1 MLQLFYAPSAYAV
14 ISLILLAGY
23 SLYRAALPKPFPGIP
38 YHKASAK
45 RILGDIPDLAKHRRE
60 HGTFHDWLSQQAVEL
75 DSPIYQLFLGPF
87 SKPTVYVTDP
97 RENEDVLLRRG
108 KEFDRSKLYQDIF
121 IGTVPNHHIVQ
132 PTNNKF
138 RQGVRLIADTMGA
151 PFLNG
156 VAAPILHKHAL
167 NLMGLW
173 QVKSDAA
180 AGRAFSAAEDL
191 ILVSFDSIWEMAF
204 GSDLGALT
212 DATAHLR
219 AAAPSWK
226 LAATGSDD
234 DPAAFPK
241 PEPSTAVASMQIVA
255 LGINV
260 TVPSVAPRFAHWR
273 LRMTPAYRRAHAYN
287 DVLVAERLQDAKE
300 RMLGSVSASASSS
313 PDAQHRGGGGA
324 EKGAEA
330 PAAEAE
336 ADMAGVTCATDLMV
350 RREAQAARKE
360 GRAPRYDGA
369 AAKDE
374 LFGMLI
380 GGFDT
385 TATTLKWAVK
395 LLAGDARVQG
405 KLRRVLRDA
414 FPTNKNTPPTAA
426 QLVAARLPYLDAV
439 VEELMRCSGTASG
452 AVRTATRD
460 AQLLGHRI
468 PAGAEVF
475 LMSNGPGYMTP
486 GAVNGRIPEA
496 ARSASSREHKARALP
511 DWDPRDIGA
520 FRPERW
526 IRTAGDGGEAFDARA
541 GPSMQFGQGIRGCFG
556 KKMVYLQFRIVIAL
570 LVWTFE
576 LLPVPEKL
584 RGFEATESLARSPV
598 KCYLRLKRVTEDQ
611 EH

>member
-1 MLQLFYAPSAYAV
+1 MLQFFYAPSTYAV

-23 SLYRAALPKPFPGIP
+23 SLYRAALPKPIPGIP
-38 YHKASAK
+38 YHKASA
-45 RILGDIPDLAKHRRE
+45 RRVLGDIPDLARHRRE

-87 SKPTVYVTDP
+87 AKPTVYVTDP

-167 NLMGLW
+167 SLMELW
-173 QVKSDAA
+173 RGKSDAA

-212 DATAHLR
+212 DATAHLG
-219 AAAPSWK
+219 AAAPK
-226 LAATGSDD
+226 LAAPGPDD
-234 DPAAFPK
+234 DPVTFPK

-300 RMLGSVSASASSS
+300 RMLGYAAS
-313 PDAQHRGGGGA
+313 PDTHGGA
-324 EKGAEA
+324 VKGAEA
-330 PAAEAE
+330 PTEAE
-336 ADMAGVTCATDLMV
+336 ADMTGVTCATDLMV

-395 LLAGDARVQG
+395 LLADDARVQG
-405 KLRRVLRDA
+405 KLRRALHDA
-414 FPTNKNTPPTAA
+414 FPTDQKNTPPTAA

-439 VEELMRCSGTASG
+439 VQELMRCSGTASG

-496 ARSASSREHKARALP
+496 ARSPSSREHKARALP

-526 IRTAGDGGEAFDARA
+526 IKTAGTQAGGGGADGPGGEAFDARA

>member
-1 MLQLFYAPSAYAV
+1 MLQLFYAPSTYAV

-38 YHKASAK
+38 YHKASAR

-87 SKPTVYVTDP
+87 AKPTVYVTDP

-167 NLMGLW
+167 SLMELW
-173 QVKSDAA
+173 RVKSDAA

-219 AAAPSWK
+219 AAATPE
-226 LAATGSDD
+226 LAAPGSDD
-234 DPAAFPK
+234 DDPVTFPK

-300 RMLGSVSASASSS
+300 RMLGSAAS
-313 PDAQHRGGGGA
+313 PDTHGGA
-324 EKGAEA
+324 G
-330 PAAEAE
+330 AEAE
-336 ADMAGVTCATDLMV
+336 ADMTGVTCATDLMV

-360 GRAPRYDGA
+360 GRSPRYDGA

-395 LLAGDARVQG
+395 LLADDARVQG
-405 KLRRVLRDA
+405 KLRRALRDA
-414 FPTNKNTPPTAA
+414 FPADDNRDSTPPTAA
-426 QLVAARLPYLDAV
+426 QLVSARLPYLDAV

-496 ARSASSREHKARALP
+496 ARSPSSREHKARALP

-526 IRTAGDGGEAFDARA
+526 IKTVAGTQAGSGGADPGGEAFDARA

-576 LLPVPEKL
+576 LLPVPDKL
-584 RGFEATESLARSPV
+584 RGFEATESLARSPI